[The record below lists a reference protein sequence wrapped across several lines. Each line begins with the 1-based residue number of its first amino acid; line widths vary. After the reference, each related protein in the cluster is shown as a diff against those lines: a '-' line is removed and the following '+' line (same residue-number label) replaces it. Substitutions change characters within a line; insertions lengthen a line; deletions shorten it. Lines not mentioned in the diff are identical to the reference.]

1 MQVYMIRKITFL
13 TLFLWLMTVTFPVI
27 AQQKADTT
35 YTFRFVPQKDM
46 FYIPWSDNSEELDRL
61 FRFVDRHKSEIL
73 EGKIPVY
80 VCGYCNSQ
88 ESRKENLKTAAIRS
102 NRVKSE
108 LIIKKDLTEECFVTH
123 NYVTNGDFVTVR
135 MEVPVVQQEVVDE
148 EEHPDLEN
156 NQNIEKSVLAE
167 IEKKITEPK
176 ISEQKDAEP
185 VQNLE
190 SAEIPLEPEMRRWMA
205 GLNVGIPFFWGDM
218 LSMSAD
224 KTYVG
229 FAAGIQGGYRI
240 SEFFAVSLSL
250 DYAKGKLG
258 ARSYAQDYLLAPDGM
273 TWYVP
278 QQQTM
283 SRYADLYS
291 DVSLF
296 NLGLSLDV
304 NVNRLF
310 SKSALKHRFTVWM
323 SPAIYGQFFSSD
335 IHVKADNSLY
345 SNSSTSPS
353 KISFGLGG
361 ALTMRYRIN
370 NSLDLQLKNSGIWMT
385 DNNFDGIRT
394 PFGKTKHNAMW
405 LPQIGI
411 IWNIN
416 NY

>member
-1 MQVYMIRKITFL
+1 MSKRI
-13 TLFLWLMTVTFPVI
+13 LFFILFSWLASAAFPAF
-27 AQQKADTT
+27 AQQKTDTV

-46 FYIPWSDNSEELDRL
+46 FYIPWSDNSEELNRL

-80 VCGYCNSQ
+80 VCGYCNSL

-135 MEVPVVQQEVVDE
+135 MEVPVVQQEAVDE
-148 EEHPDLEN
+148 EEHSDLEN

-190 SAEIPLEPEMRRWMA
+190 SAEIPLEPEMTRWMA

-240 SEFFAVSLSL
+240 SEFLAVSLSL

-278 QQQTM
+278 QQQAM

-323 SPAIYGQFFSSD
+323 SPAVYGQFFSSD

-345 SNSSTSPS
+345 SNGSTSPS

-385 DNNFDGIRT
+385 DNNFDEIRT
-394 PFGKTKHNAMW
+394 SFGKTKHNAMW

-411 IWNIN
+411 IWNIK
-416 NY
+416 

>member
-1 MQVYMIRKITFL
+1 MSRKITFL

-27 AQQKADTT
+27 AQQKSDTI

-46 FYIPWSDNSEELDRL
+46 FYVPWSGNDSELVRL
-61 FRFVDRHKSEIL
+61 FEFVDSRKSEIL
-73 EGKIPVY
+73 EGKMHVY
-80 VCGYCNSQ
+80 VCGYCNSMG
-88 ESRKENLKTAAIRS
+88 SSKENLTMAAIRS

-135 MEVPVVQQEVVDE
+135 MEIPIVQQEAVDE
-148 EEHPDLEN
+148 EEHSDLEN
-156 NQNIEKSVLAE
+156 NQNIEKSGLAE
-167 IEKKITEPK
+167 IEEKITEPK

-205 GLNVGIPFFWGDM
+205 GLNVGIPVFWGDM

-224 KTYVG
+224 KAYVG
-229 FAAGIQGGYRI
+229 FAAGIQGGYRF

-310 SKSALKHRFTVWM
+310 GKTALKHRFTVWI
-323 SPAIYGQFFSSD
+323 SPTVYGQFFSSD
-335 IHVKADNSLY
+335 IHAKADNSLY
-345 SNSSTSPS
+345 SDGSTSPS

-411 IWNIN
+411 IWNIK
-416 NY
+416 

>member
-1 MQVYMIRKITFL
+1 MSRKITFL

-27 AQQKADTT
+27 AQQKSDTI

-46 FYIPWSDNSEELDRL
+46 FYVPWSGNDSELVRL
-61 FRFVDRHKSEIL
+61 FEFVDSRKSEIL
-73 EGKIPVY
+73 EGKMHIY
-80 VCGYCNSQ
+80 VCGYCNSMG
-88 ESRKENLKTAAIRS
+88 SSKENLTMAAIRS

-135 MEVPVVQQEVVDE
+135 MEIPIVQQEAVDE
-148 EEHPDLEN
+148 EEHSDLEN
-156 NQNIEKSVLAE
+156 NQNIEKSGLAE
-167 IEKKITEPK
+167 IEEKITEPK

-190 SAEIPLEPEMRRWMA
+190 SAEIPLEPKMRRWMA

-224 KTYVG
+224 KAYVG
-229 FAAGIQGGYRI
+229 FAAGIQGGYRF

-310 SKSALKHRFTVWM
+310 GKTALKHRFTVWI
-323 SPAIYGQFFSSD
+323 SPTVYGQFFSSD
-335 IHVKADNSLY
+335 IHAKADNSLY
-345 SNSSTSPS
+345 SDGSTSPS

-411 IWNIN
+411 IWNIK
-416 NY
+416 

>member
-1 MQVYMIRKITFL
+1 MSRKITFL
-13 TLFLWLMTVTFPVI
+13 TLFLWLMTITFPVI
-27 AQQKADTT
+27 AQQKSDTI

-135 MEVPVVQQEVVDE
+135 MEVPIVQQEAVDE

-218 LSMSAD
+218 LSVSAD

-240 SEFFAVSLSL
+240 SEFLAVSLSL

-278 QQQTM
+278 QQQAM

-310 SKSALKHRFTVWM
+310 SKSALKHRFTVWI
-323 SPAIYGQFFSSD
+323 SPAVYGQFFSSD

-345 SNSSTSPS
+345 SNGSTSPS

-394 PFGKTKHNAMW
+394 SFGKTKHNAMW

-411 IWNIN
+411 IWNIK
-416 NY
+416 

>member
-1 MQVYMIRKITFL
+1 
-13 TLFLWLMTVTFPVI
+13 
-27 AQQKADTT
+27 
-35 YTFRFVPQKDM
+35 
-46 FYIPWSDNSEELDRL
+46 
-61 FRFVDRHKSEIL
+61 
-73 EGKIPVY
+73 
-80 VCGYCNSQ
+80 
-88 ESRKENLKTAAIRS
+88 
-102 NRVKSE
+102 
-108 LIIKKDLTEECFVTH
+108 
-123 NYVTNGDFVTVR
+123 
-135 MEVPVVQQEVVDE
+135 
-148 EEHPDLEN
+148 
-156 NQNIEKSVLAE
+156 
-167 IEKKITEPK
+167 
-176 ISEQKDAEP
+176 
-185 VQNLE
+185 
-190 SAEIPLEPEMRRWMA
+190 
-205 GLNVGIPFFWGDM
+205 M

-240 SEFFAVSLSL
+240 SEFLAVSLSL

-278 QQQTM
+278 QQQAM

-323 SPAIYGQFFSSD
+323 SPAVYGQFFSSD

-345 SNSSTSPS
+345 SNGSTSPS

-361 ALTMRYRIN
+361 ALTIRYRIN

-394 PFGKTKHNAMW
+394 SFGKTKHNAM
-405 LPQIGI
+405 
-411 IWNIN
+411 
-416 NY
+416 

>member
-1 MQVYMIRKITFL
+1 MSRKITFL

-27 AQQKADTT
+27 AQQKSDTI

-46 FYIPWSDNSEELDRL
+46 FYVPWSGNDSELVRL
-61 FRFVDRHKSEIL
+61 FEFVDSRKSEIL
-73 EGKIPVY
+73 EGKMHVY
-80 VCGYCNSQ
+80 VCGYCNSMG
-88 ESRKENLKTAAIRS
+88 SSKENLTMAAIRS

-135 MEVPVVQQEVVDE
+135 MEIPIVQQEAVDE
-148 EEHPDLEN
+148 EEHSDLEN
-156 NQNIEKSVLAE
+156 NQNIEKSGLAE
-167 IEKKITEPK
+167 IEEKITEPK

-205 GLNVGIPFFWGDM
+205 GLNVGIPVFWGDM

-224 KTYVG
+224 KAYVG
-229 FAAGIQGGYRI
+229 FAAGIQGGYRF

-258 ARSYAQDYLLAPDGM
+258 ARSYEQDYLLAPDGM

-310 SKSALKHRFTVWM
+310 GKTALKHRFTVWI
-323 SPAIYGQFFSSD
+323 SPTVYGQFFSSD
-335 IHVKADNSLY
+335 IHAKADNSLY
-345 SNSSTSPS
+345 SDGSTSPS

-411 IWNIN
+411 IWNIK
-416 NY
+416 

>member
-1 MQVYMIRKITFL
+1 MSRKITFL

-61 FRFVDRHKSEIL
+61 FRLVDRHKSEIL

-80 VCGYCNSQ
+80 VCGYCNSL

-108 LIIKKDLTEECFVTH
+108 LILKKDLTEECFVTH

-135 MEVPVVQQEVVDE
+135 MEIPVVQQEAVDE

-156 NQNIEKSVLAE
+156 NQNIEKSGLAE
-167 IEKKITEPK
+167 IEEKITEPK

-205 GLNVGIPFFWGDM
+205 GLNVGIPVFWGDM

-224 KTYVG
+224 KAYVG
-229 FAAGIQGGYRI
+229 FAAGIQGGYRF

-310 SKSALKHRFTVWM
+310 GKTALKHRFTVWI
-323 SPAIYGQFFSSD
+323 SPTVYGQFFSSD
-335 IHVKADNSLY
+335 IHAKADNSLY
-345 SNSSTSPS
+345 SDGSTSPS

-394 PFGKTKHNAMW
+394 SFGKTKHNAMW

-411 IWNIN
+411 IWNIK
-416 NY
+416 

>member
-1 MQVYMIRKITFL
+1 MSKKITFL

-27 AQQKADTT
+27 AQQKSDTI

-46 FYIPWSDNSEELDRL
+46 FYIPWSDNSEELNRL

-80 VCGYCNSQ
+80 VCGYCNSL
-88 ESRKENLKTAAIRS
+88 ESRKDNLKTAAIRS

-135 MEVPVVQQEVVDE
+135 MEVPVVQQEAVDE
-148 EEHPDLEN
+148 EEHSDLEN

-190 SAEIPLEPEMRRWMA
+190 SAEIPLEPEMTRWMA

-240 SEFFAVSLSL
+240 SEFLAVSLSL

-278 QQQTM
+278 QQQAM

-323 SPAIYGQFFSSD
+323 SPAVYGQFFSSD

-345 SNSSTSPS
+345 SNGSTSPS

-385 DNNFDGIRT
+385 DNNFDEIRT
-394 PFGKTKHNAMW
+394 SFGKTKHNAMW

-411 IWNIN
+411 IWNIK
-416 NY
+416 

>member
-1 MQVYMIRKITFL
+1 MSRKITFL
-13 TLFLWLMTVTFPVI
+13 TLFLWLMTITFPVI
-27 AQQKADTT
+27 AQQKSDTI

-46 FYIPWSDNSEELDRL
+46 FYVPWSGNDSELVRL
-61 FRFVDRHKSEIL
+61 FEFVDSRKSEIL
-73 EGKIPVY
+73 EGKMHIY
-80 VCGYCNSQ
+80 VCGYCNSM

-135 MEVPVVQQEVVDE
+135 MEVPVVQQEAVDE

-218 LSMSAD
+218 LSVSAD

-240 SEFFAVSLSL
+240 SEFLAVSLSL

-310 SKSALKHRFTVWM
+310 SKSALKHRFTVWI
-323 SPAIYGQFFSSD
+323 SPAVYGQFFSSD

-345 SNSSTSPS
+345 SNGSTSPS

-394 PFGKTKHNAMW
+394 SFGKTKHNAMW

-411 IWNIN
+411 IWNIK
-416 NY
+416 

>member
-1 MQVYMIRKITFL
+1 MSRKITFL
-13 TLFLWLMTVTFPVI
+13 TLFLWLTAVTFPVF
-27 AQQKADTT
+27 AQQKSDTI
-35 YTFRFVPQKDM
+35 YTFRFVPQEDM
-46 FYIPWSDNSEELDRL
+46 FYVPWSGNDSELVRL
-61 FRFVDRHKSEIL
+61 FEFVDSRKSEIL
-73 EGKIPVY
+73 EGKMHVY
-80 VCGYCNSQ
+80 VCGYCNSL
-88 ESRKENLKTAAIRS
+88 ENRKENLKTAAIRS

-135 MEVPVVQQEVVDE
+135 MEVPVVQQEAVDE
-148 EEHPDLEN
+148 EEHSDLEN
-156 NQNIEKSVLAE
+156 NQNIEKSGLAE
-167 IEKKITEPK
+167 IEEKITEPK

-224 KTYVG
+224 KAYVG
-229 FAAGIQGGYRI
+229 FAAGIQGGYRF

-310 SKSALKHRFTVWM
+310 GKTALKHRFTVWI
-323 SPAIYGQFFSSD
+323 SPALYGQFFSSD
-335 IHVKADNSLY
+335 IHAKTDNSLY
-345 SNSSTSPS
+345 SDGSTSPS

-394 PFGKTKHNAMW
+394 PFSKTKHNAMW

-411 IWNIN
+411 IWNIK
-416 NY
+416 

>member
-1 MQVYMIRKITFL
+1 MSRKITFL
-13 TLFLWLMTVTFPVI
+13 TLFLWLMTITFPVI
-27 AQQKADTT
+27 AQQKSDTI

-46 FYIPWSDNSEELDRL
+46 FYVPWSGNDSELVRL
-61 FRFVDRHKSEIL
+61 FEFVDSRKSEIL
-73 EGKIPVY
+73 EGKMHVY
-80 VCGYCNSQ
+80 VCGYCNSMG
-88 ESRKENLKTAAIRS
+88 SSKENLTMAAIRS

-135 MEVPVVQQEVVDE
+135 MEIPIVQQEAVDE
-148 EEHPDLEN
+148 EEHSDLEN
-156 NQNIEKSVLAE
+156 NQNIEKSGLAE
-167 IEKKITEPK
+167 IEEKITEPK

-205 GLNVGIPFFWGDM
+205 GLNVGIPVFWGDM

-224 KTYVG
+224 KAYVG
-229 FAAGIQGGYRI
+229 FAAGIQGGYRF

-310 SKSALKHRFTVWM
+310 GKTALKHRFTVWI
-323 SPAIYGQFFSSD
+323 SPTVYGQFFSSD
-335 IHVKADNSLY
+335 IHAKADNSLY
-345 SNSSTSPS
+345 SDGSTSPS

-411 IWNIN
+411 IWNIK
-416 NY
+416 

>member
-1 MQVYMIRKITFL
+1 MNRKISFFA
-13 TLFLWLMTVTFPVI
+13 LFLWLTAVTFPAF
-27 AQQKADTT
+27 AQQKSDTI
-35 YTFRFVPQKDM
+35 YTFRFVSKNDM
-46 FYIPWSDNSEELDRL
+46 FYVPWSGNSEELDRL
-61 FRFVDRHKSEIL
+61 FRFVDRYKSEIL

-80 VCGYCNSQ
+80 VCGYCNSLG
-88 ESRKENLKTAAIRS
+88 SNKENLKMAAVRS

-135 MEVPVVQQEVVDE
+135 MEVPVVQQEAVDKE
-148 EEHPDLEN
+148 GHSDLEN
-156 NQNIEKSVLAE
+156 NQNIEEQVLVE
-167 IEKKITEPK
+167 TEEKTSESKKT
-176 ISEQKDAEP
+176 EQKDTEP

-190 SAEIPLEPEMRRWMA
+190 SAEIPLKPEMTRWMA
-205 GLNVGIPFFWGDM
+205 GINVGIPFFWGDM

-258 ARSYAQDYLLAPDGM
+258 ARSYVQDYLIAPDGM

-278 QQQTM
+278 QQQAM

-310 SKSALKHRFTVWM
+310 SKNALKHRFTVWI
-323 SPAIYGQFFSSD
+323 SPAVYGQFFSSD
-335 IHVKADNSLY
+335 IHAKADNSLY
-345 SNSSTSPS
+345 SDGSTSPS

-411 IWNIN
+411 IWNIK
-416 NY
+416 

>member
-1 MQVYMIRKITFL
+1 MSRKITFL
-13 TLFLWLMTVTFPVI
+13 TLFLWLMTITFPVI
-27 AQQKADTT
+27 AQQKSDTI
-35 YTFRFVPQKDM
+35 YTFRFVPQEDM
-46 FYIPWSDNSEELDRL
+46 FYVPWSGNDSELVRL
-61 FRFVDRHKSEIL
+61 FEFVDSRKPEIL
-73 EGKIPVY
+73 EGKMHIY
-80 VCGYCNSQ
+80 VCGYCNSMG
-88 ESRKENLKTAAIRS
+88 SSKENLTMAAIRS

-135 MEVPVVQQEVVDE
+135 MEVPVVQQEAVDKE
-148 EEHPDLEN
+148 GHSDLEN
-156 NQNIEKSVLAE
+156 NQNIEEQVLVE
-167 IEKKITEPK
+167 TEEKTSESKKT
-176 ISEQKDAEP
+176 EQKDTEP

-190 SAEIPLEPEMRRWMA
+190 SAKIPLKPEMTRWMA
-205 GLNVGIPFFWGDM
+205 GINVGIPFFWGDM

-310 SKSALKHRFTVWM
+310 SKTALKHRFTVWI
-323 SPAIYGQFFSSD
+323 SPTVYGQFFSSD
-335 IHVKADNSLY
+335 IHAKADNSLY
-345 SNSSTSPS
+345 SDGSTSPS

-411 IWNIN
+411 IWNIK
-416 NY
+416 

>member
-1 MQVYMIRKITFL
+1 MNRKISLFI
-13 TLFLWLMTVTFPVI
+13 LFLWLTAVTFPVI

-35 YTFRFVPQKDM
+35 FTFRFVPQKDM
-46 FYIPWSDNSEELDRL
+46 FYVPWSGNDEVLAHL
-61 FRFVDRHKSEIL
+61 FEFVDSSKSEIL
-73 EGKIPVY
+73 EGKMHVY
-80 VCGYCNSQ
+80 VCGYCNSLG
-88 ESRKENLKTAAIRS
+88 SSKENLKMAAIRS

-108 LIIKKDLTEECFVTH
+108 LIIKNDLTEECFVTR
-123 NYVTNGDFVTVR
+123 NYVTSGDFVTVR
-135 MEVPVVQQEVVDE
+135 LEVTVIQQETADKGE
-148 EEHPDLEN
+148 RSDLEN
-156 NQNIEKSVLAE
+156 NQNIEKPVLIDKE
-167 IEKKITEPK
+167 EVISEPKITE
-176 ISEQKDAEP
+176 QKDVEQ
-185 VQNLE
+185 VQNFE
-190 SAEIPLEPEMRRWMA
+190 SSEMLLEPEMSRWMV

-218 LSMSAD
+218 LSMAAG

-240 SEFFAVSLSL
+240 SELFALSISA

-258 ARSYAQDYLLAPDGM
+258 ARSYAQDYLLAQDGM

-278 QQQTM
+278 QQQAM

-296 NLGLSLDV
+296 NLGLSFDI

-310 SKSALKHRFTVWM
+310 SKSALKHRFTVWI
-323 SPAIYGQFFSSD
+323 SPAIYAQFFSSD

-345 SNSSTSPS
+345 SNVSTSPS

-370 NSLDLQLKNSGIWMT
+370 NSFDLQLKNSGIWVT

-394 PFGKTKHNAMW
+394 PFGKTKYNAMW
-405 LPQIGI
+405 LPQVGI
-411 IWNIN
+411 IWNIK
-416 NY
+416 

>member
-1 MQVYMIRKITFL
+1 MSRKITFL

-27 AQQKADTT
+27 AQQKSDTI

-46 FYIPWSDNSEELDRL
+46 FYISWSDNSEELNRL

-80 VCGYCNSQ
+80 VCGYCNSL

-135 MEVPVVQQEVVDE
+135 MEVPVVQQEAVDE
-148 EEHPDLEN
+148 EEHSDLEN

-190 SAEIPLEPEMRRWMA
+190 SAEIPLEPEMTRWMA

-229 FAAGIQGGYRI
+229 FAAGIQEGYRI
-240 SEFFAVSLSL
+240 SEFLAVSLSL

-278 QQQTM
+278 QQQAM

-323 SPAIYGQFFSSD
+323 SPAVYGQFFSSD

-345 SNSSTSPS
+345 SNGSTSPS

-385 DNNFDGIRT
+385 DNNFDEIRT
-394 PFGKTKHNAMW
+394 SFGKTKHNAMW

-411 IWNIN
+411 IWNIK
-416 NY
+416 

>member
-1 MQVYMIRKITFL
+1 MSRKITFL

-27 AQQKADTT
+27 AQQKSDTI

-46 FYIPWSDNSEELDRL
+46 FYVPWSGNDSELVRL
-61 FRFVDRHKSEIL
+61 FEFVDSRKSEIL
-73 EGKIPVY
+73 EGKMHIY
-80 VCGYCNSQ
+80 VCGYCNSMG
-88 ESRKENLKTAAIRS
+88 SSKENLTMAAIRS

-135 MEVPVVQQEVVDE
+135 MEIPIVQQEAVDE
-148 EEHPDLEN
+148 EEHSDLEN
-156 NQNIEKSVLAE
+156 NQNIEKSGLAE
-167 IEKKITEPK
+167 IEEKITEPK

-190 SAEIPLEPEMRRWMA
+190 SAEIPLEPKMRRWMA
-205 GLNVGIPFFWGDM
+205 GLNIGIPFFWGDM

-224 KTYVG
+224 KAYVG
-229 FAAGIQGGYRI
+229 FAAGIQGGYRF

-310 SKSALKHRFTVWM
+310 GKTALKHRFTVWI
-323 SPAIYGQFFSSD
+323 SPTVYGQFFSSD
-335 IHVKADNSLY
+335 IHAKADNSLY
-345 SNSSTSPS
+345 SDGSTSPS

-411 IWNIN
+411 IWNIK
-416 NY
+416 

>member
-1 MQVYMIRKITFL
+1 MSRKITFL
-13 TLFLWLMTVTFPVI
+13 TLFLWLMTITFPVI
-27 AQQKADTT
+27 AQQKSDTI

-46 FYIPWSDNSEELDRL
+46 FYVPWSGNDSELVRL
-61 FRFVDRHKSEIL
+61 FEFVDSRKSEIL
-73 EGKIPVY
+73 EGKMHVY
-80 VCGYCNSQ
+80 VCGYCNSMG
-88 ESRKENLKTAAIRS
+88 SSKENITMAAIRS

-135 MEVPVVQQEVVDE
+135 MEIPIVQQEAVDE
-148 EEHPDLEN
+148 EEHSDLEN
-156 NQNIEKSVLAE
+156 NQNIEKSGLAE
-167 IEKKITEPK
+167 IEEKITEPK

-205 GLNVGIPFFWGDM
+205 GLNVGIPVFWGDM

-224 KTYVG
+224 KAYVG
-229 FAAGIQGGYRI
+229 FAAGIQGGYRF

-310 SKSALKHRFTVWM
+310 GKTALKHRFTVWI
-323 SPAIYGQFFSSD
+323 SPTVYGQFFSSD
-335 IHVKADNSLY
+335 IHAKADNSLY
-345 SNSSTSPS
+345 SDGSTSPS

-411 IWNIN
+411 IWNIK
-416 NY
+416 

>member
-1 MQVYMIRKITFL
+1 MNRKISFFA
-13 TLFLWLMTVTFPVI
+13 LFLWLTAVTFPAF
-27 AQQKADTT
+27 AQQKSDTI
-35 YTFRFVPQKDM
+35 YTFRFVSKNDM
-46 FYIPWSDNSEELDRL
+46 FYVPWSGNSEELDRL
-61 FRFVDRHKSEIL
+61 FRFVDRYKSEIL

-80 VCGYCNSQ
+80 VCGYCNSLG
-88 ESRKENLKTAAIRS
+88 SNKENLKMAAVRS

-135 MEVPVVQQEVVDE
+135 MEVPVVQQEAVDKE
-148 EEHPDLEN
+148 GHSDLEN
-156 NQNIEKSVLAE
+156 NQNIEEQVLVE
-167 IEKKITEPK
+167 TEEKTSESKKT
-176 ISEQKDAEP
+176 EQKDTEP

-190 SAEIPLEPEMRRWMA
+190 SAEIPLKPEIYRWMA
-205 GLNVGIPFFWGDM
+205 GINVGIPFFWGDM

-250 DYAKGKLG
+250 DYTKGKLG
-258 ARSYAQDYLLAPDGM
+258 ARNYAQDYLLAPDGM

-310 SKSALKHRFTVWM
+310 SKNALKHRFTVWI
-323 SPAIYGQFFSSD
+323 SPAVYGQFFSSD
-335 IHVKADNSLY
+335 IHAKADNSLY
-345 SNSSTSPS
+345 SDGSTSPS

-411 IWNIN
+411 IWNIK
-416 NY
+416 

>member
-1 MQVYMIRKITFL
+1 MSRKITFL

-27 AQQKADTT
+27 AQQKSDTI

-46 FYIPWSDNSEELDRL
+46 FYIPWSDNSEELNRL

-80 VCGYCNSQ
+80 VCGYCNSL

-135 MEVPVVQQEVVDE
+135 MEVPVVQQEAVDE
-148 EEHPDLEN
+148 EEHSDLEN

-190 SAEIPLEPEMRRWMA
+190 SAEIPLEPEMTRWMA

-240 SEFFAVSLSL
+240 SEFLAVSLSL

-278 QQQTM
+278 QQQAM

-323 SPAIYGQFFSSD
+323 SPAVYGQFFSSD

-345 SNSSTSPS
+345 SNGSTSPS

-385 DNNFDGIRT
+385 DNNFDEIRT
-394 PFGKTKHNAMW
+394 SFGKTKHNAMW

-411 IWNIN
+411 IWNIK
-416 NY
+416 

>member
-1 MQVYMIRKITFL
+1 MNRKISLFI
-13 TLFLWLMTVTFPVI
+13 LFLWLTAVTFPVI

-35 YTFRFVPQKDM
+35 FTFRFVPQKDM
-46 FYIPWSDNSEELDRL
+46 FYVPWSGNDEVLAHL
-61 FRFVDRHKSEIL
+61 FEFVDSSKSEIL
-73 EGKIPVY
+73 EGKMHVC
-80 VCGYCNSQ
+80 VCGYCNSLG
-88 ESRKENLKTAAIRS
+88 SSKENLKMAAIRS

-108 LIIKKDLTEECFVTH
+108 LIIKNDLTEECFVTR
-123 NYVTNGDFVTVR
+123 NYVTSGDFVTVR
-135 MEVPVVQQEVVDE
+135 LEVTVIQQETADKGE
-148 EEHPDLEN
+148 RSDLEN
-156 NQNIEKSVLAE
+156 NQNIEKPVLIDKE
-167 IEKKITEPK
+167 EVISEPKITE
-176 ISEQKDAEP
+176 QKDVEQ
-185 VQNLE
+185 VQNFE
-190 SAEIPLEPEMRRWMA
+190 SSEMLLEPEMSRWMV

-218 LSMSAD
+218 LSMAAG

-240 SEFFAVSLSL
+240 SELFALSISA

-258 ARSYAQDYLLAPDGM
+258 ARSYAQDYLLAQDGM

-278 QQQTM
+278 QQQAM

-296 NLGLSLDV
+296 NLGLSFDI

-310 SKSALKHRFTVWM
+310 SKSALKHRFTVWI
-323 SPAIYGQFFSSD
+323 SPAIYAQFFSSD

-345 SNSSTSPS
+345 SNVSISPS

-370 NSLDLQLKNSGIWMT
+370 NSFDLQLKNSGIWVT

-394 PFGKTKHNAMW
+394 PFGKTKYNAMW
-405 LPQIGI
+405 LPQVGI
-411 IWNIN
+411 IWNIK
-416 NY
+416 

>member
-1 MQVYMIRKITFL
+1 MSRKITFL
-13 TLFLWLMTVTFPVI
+13 TLFLWLMTITFPVI
-27 AQQKADTT
+27 AQQKSDTI

-46 FYIPWSDNSEELDRL
+46 FYVPWSGNDSELVRL
-61 FRFVDRHKSEIL
+61 FEFVDSRKSEIL
-73 EGKIPVY
+73 EGKMHVY
-80 VCGYCNSQ
+80 VCGYCNSMG
-88 ESRKENLKTAAIRS
+88 SSKENLTMAAIRS

-135 MEVPVVQQEVVDE
+135 MEIPIVQQEAVDE
-148 EEHPDLEN
+148 EEYSDLEN
-156 NQNIEKSVLAE
+156 NQNIEKSGLAE
-167 IEKKITEPK
+167 IEEKITEPK

-205 GLNVGIPFFWGDM
+205 GLNVGIPVFWGDM

-224 KTYVG
+224 KAYVG
-229 FAAGIQGGYRI
+229 FAAGIQGGYRF

-310 SKSALKHRFTVWM
+310 GKTALKHRFTVWI
-323 SPAIYGQFFSSD
+323 SPTVYGQFFSSD
-335 IHVKADNSLY
+335 IHAKADNSLY
-345 SNSSTSPS
+345 SDGSTSPS

-411 IWNIN
+411 IWNIK
-416 NY
+416 

>member
-1 MQVYMIRKITFL
+1 MNRKITFL
-13 TLFLWLMTVTFPVI
+13 TLFLWLMTITFPVM
-27 AQQKADTT
+27 AQQKADTI
-35 YTFRFVPQKDM
+35 YTFRFVPQEDM
-46 FYIPWSDNSEELDRL
+46 FYVPWSGNDSELVRL
-61 FRFVDRHKSEIL
+61 FEFVDSRKSEIL
-73 EGKIPVY
+73 EGKMHIY
-80 VCGYCNSQ
+80 VCGYCNSMG
-88 ESRKENLKTAAIRS
+88 SSKENLTMAAIRS

-135 MEVPVVQQEVVDE
+135 MEVPIVQQEAVDE
-148 EEHPDLEN
+148 EEHSDLEN
-156 NQNIEKSVLAE
+156 NQNIEKSGLAE
-167 IEKKITEPK
+167 IEEKITEPK

-185 VQNLE
+185 VQNIE
-190 SAEIPLEPEMRRWMA
+190 SAEIPLEPEMRRWMV

-229 FAAGIQGGYRI
+229 FATGIQGGYRI

-296 NLGLSLDV
+296 NLGLSLDI

-310 SKSALKHRFTVWM
+310 SKTALKHRFTVWI
-323 SPAIYGQFFSSD
+323 SPTVYGQFFSSD
-335 IHVKADNSLY
+335 IHAKADNSLY
-345 SNSSTSPS
+345 SDGSTSPS

-411 IWNIN
+411 IWNIK
-416 NY
+416 

>member
-1 MQVYMIRKITFL
+1 MSRKITFL
-13 TLFLWLMTVTFPVI
+13 TLFLWLMTITFPVI
-27 AQQKADTT
+27 AQQKSDTI
-35 YTFRFVPQKDM
+35 YTFRFVPQEDM
-46 FYIPWSDNSEELDRL
+46 FYVPWSGNDSELVRL
-61 FRFVDRHKSEIL
+61 FEFVDSRKSEIL
-73 EGKIPVY
+73 EGKMHVY
-80 VCGYCNSQ
+80 VCGYCNSLG
-88 ESRKENLKTAAIRS
+88 SSKENLTMAAIRS

-135 MEVPVVQQEVVDE
+135 MEVPVVQQEAVDKE
-148 EEHPDLEN
+148 GHSDLEN
-156 NQNIEKSVLAE
+156 NQNIEEQVLVE
-167 IEKKITEPK
+167 TEEKTSESKKT
-176 ISEQKDAEP
+176 EQKDTEP

-190 SAEIPLEPEMRRWMA
+190 SAKIPLKPEMTRWMA
-205 GLNVGIPFFWGDM
+205 GINVGIPFFWGDM

-278 QQQTM
+278 QQQAM

-310 SKSALKHRFTVWM
+310 SKNALKHRFTVWI
-323 SPAIYGQFFSSD
+323 SPAVYGQFFSSD
-335 IHVKADNSLY
+335 IHAKADNSLY
-345 SNSSTSPS
+345 SDGSTSPS

-411 IWNIN
+411 IWNIK
-416 NY
+416 

>member
-1 MQVYMIRKITFL
+1 MSKKITFL

-167 IEKKITEPK
+167 TEKKITEPK

-240 SEFFAVSLSL
+240 SEFLAVSLSL

-278 QQQTM
+278 QQQAM

-323 SPAIYGQFFSSD
+323 SPAVYGQFFSSD

-345 SNSSTSPS
+345 SNGSTSPS

-394 PFGKTKHNAMW
+394 SFGKTKHNAMW

-411 IWNIN
+411 IWNIK
-416 NY
+416 

>member
-1 MQVYMIRKITFL
+1 MNRKISFFA
-13 TLFLWLMTVTFPVI
+13 LFLWLTAVTFPAF
-27 AQQKADTT
+27 AQQKSDTI
-35 YTFRFVPQKDM
+35 YTFRFVSKNDM
-46 FYIPWSDNSEELDRL
+46 FYVPWSGNSEELDRL
-61 FRFVDRHKSEIL
+61 FRFVDRYKSEIL

-80 VCGYCNSQ
+80 VCGYCNSLG
-88 ESRKENLKTAAIRS
+88 SNKENLKMAAVRS

-135 MEVPVVQQEVVDE
+135 MEVPVVQQEAVDKE
-148 EEHPDLEN
+148 GHSDLEN
-156 NQNIEKSVLAE
+156 NQNIEEQVLVE
-167 IEKKITEPK
+167 TEEKTSESKK
-176 ISEQKDAEP
+176 NEQKDTEP

-190 SAEIPLEPEMRRWMA
+190 SAEIPLKPEMTRWMA
-205 GLNVGIPFFWGDM
+205 GINVGIPFFWGDM

-229 FAAGIQGGYRI
+229 FAAGIQGGFRI

-278 QQQTM
+278 QQQAM

-310 SKSALKHRFTVWM
+310 SKNALKHRFTVWI
-323 SPAIYGQFFSSD
+323 SPAVYGQFFSSD
-335 IHVKADNSLY
+335 IHAKADNSLY
-345 SNSSTSPS
+345 SDGSTSPS

-394 PFGKTKHNAMW
+394 PFGKTKHNTMW

-411 IWNIN
+411 IWNIK
-416 NY
+416 

>member
-1 MQVYMIRKITFL
+1 MSRKITFL
-13 TLFLWLMTVTFPVI
+13 TLFLWLTAVTFPVF

-35 YTFRFVPQKDM
+35 YTFRFVPQEDM
-46 FYIPWSDNSEELDRL
+46 FYVPWSGNDSELVRL
-61 FRFVDRHKSEIL
+61 FEFVDSRKSEIL
-73 EGKIPVY
+73 EGKMHVY
-80 VCGYCNSQ
+80 VCGYCNSL
-88 ESRKENLKTAAIRS
+88 ENRKENLKTAAIRS

-135 MEVPVVQQEVVDE
+135 MEVPVVQQEAVDE
-148 EEHPDLEN
+148 EEHSDLEN
-156 NQNIEKSVLAE
+156 NQNIEKSGLAE
-167 IEKKITEPK
+167 IEEKITEPK

-224 KTYVG
+224 KAYVG
-229 FAAGIQGGYRI
+229 FAAGIQGGYRF

-310 SKSALKHRFTVWM
+310 GKTALKHRFTVWI
-323 SPAIYGQFFSSD
+323 SPTVYGQFFSSD
-335 IHVKADNSLY
+335 IHAKADNSLY
-345 SNSSTSPS
+345 SDGSTSPS

-411 IWNIN
+411 IWNIK
-416 NY
+416 

>member
-1 MQVYMIRKITFL
+1 MSRKITFL
-13 TLFLWLMTVTFPVI
+13 TLFLWLMTITFPVT
-27 AQQKADTT
+27 AQQKSDTI

-46 FYIPWSDNSEELDRL
+46 FYVPWSGNDSELVRL
-61 FRFVDRHKSEIL
+61 FEFVDSRKSEIL
-73 EGKIPVY
+73 EGKMHVY
-80 VCGYCNSQ
+80 VCGYCNSMG
-88 ESRKENLKTAAIRS
+88 SSKENLTMAAIRS

-135 MEVPVVQQEVVDE
+135 MEIPIVQQEAVDE
-148 EEHPDLEN
+148 EEHSDLEN
-156 NQNIEKSVLAE
+156 NQNIEKSGLAE
-167 IEKKITEPK
+167 IEEKITEPK

-205 GLNVGIPFFWGDM
+205 GLNVGIPVFWGDM

-224 KTYVG
+224 KAYVG
-229 FAAGIQGGYRI
+229 FAAGIQGGYRF

-310 SKSALKHRFTVWM
+310 GKTALKHRFTVWI
-323 SPAIYGQFFSSD
+323 SPTVYGQFFSSD
-335 IHVKADNSLY
+335 IHAKADNSLY
-345 SNSSTSPS
+345 SDGSTSPS

-411 IWNIN
+411 IWNIK
-416 NY
+416 

>member
-1 MQVYMIRKITFL
+1 MNRKISFFA
-13 TLFLWLMTVTFPVI
+13 LFLWLTAVTFPAF
-27 AQQKADTT
+27 AQQKSDTI
-35 YTFRFVPQKDM
+35 YTFRFVSKNDM
-46 FYIPWSDNSEELDRL
+46 FYVPWSGNSEELDRL
-61 FRFVDRHKSEIL
+61 FRFVDRYKSEIL

-80 VCGYCNSQ
+80 VCGYCNSLG
-88 ESRKENLKTAAIRS
+88 SNKENLKMAAVRS

-135 MEVPVVQQEVVDE
+135 MEVPVVQQEAVDKE
-148 EEHPDLEN
+148 GHSDLEN
-156 NQNIEKSVLAE
+156 NQNIEEQVLVE
-167 IEKKITEPK
+167 TEEKTSESKKT
-176 ISEQKDAEP
+176 EQKDTEP

-190 SAEIPLEPEMRRWMA
+190 SAEIPLKPEIYRWMA
-205 GLNVGIPFFWGDM
+205 GINVGIPFFWGDM

-229 FAAGIQGGYRI
+229 FATGIQGGYRI

-250 DYAKGKLG
+250 DYTKGKLG
-258 ARSYAQDYLLAPDGM
+258 ARNYAQDYLLAPDGM

-310 SKSALKHRFTVWM
+310 SKNALKHRFTVWI
-323 SPAIYGQFFSSD
+323 SPAVYGQFFSSD
-335 IHVKADNSLY
+335 IHAKADNSLY
-345 SNSSTSPS
+345 SDGSTSPS

-394 PFGKTKHNAMW
+394 PFGETKHNAMW

-411 IWNIN
+411 IWNIK
-416 NY
+416 

>member
-1 MQVYMIRKITFL
+1 MNRKIPFL
-13 TLFLWLMTVTFPVI
+13 ALILWLTATVFSAI
-27 AQQKADTT
+27 AQQKSDTI
-35 YTFRFVPQKDM
+35 YTFRFVSKNDM
-46 FYIPWSDNSEELDRL
+46 FYVPWSGNSEELDRL
-61 FRFVDRHKSEIL
+61 FRFVDIHKSEIL

-80 VCGYCNSQ
+80 VCGYCNSL

-123 NYVTNGDFVTVR
+123 NYVTKGDFVTVR
-135 MEVPVVQQEVVDE
+135 MEVPVVKQETVVE
-148 EEHPDLEN
+148 EEHSDLED
-156 NQNIEKSVLAE
+156 NQNMEKPVLVE
-167 IEKKITEPK
+167 TEDEITEPK

-190 SAEIPLEPEMRRWMA
+190 SAETPLEPEMTRWMV

-224 KTYVG
+224 KAYVG
-229 FAAGIQGGYRI
+229 FSAGIQGGYRF

-310 SKSALKHRFTVWM
+310 SKSALNHRFTVWI
-323 SPAIYGQFFSSD
+323 SPAVYGQFFSSD
-335 IHVKADNSLY
+335 IHAKADDSLY
-345 SNSSTSPS
+345 SDGSTSPS

-411 IWNIN
+411 IWNIK
-416 NY
+416 

>member
-1 MQVYMIRKITFL
+1 MSRKITFL

-135 MEVPVVQQEVVDE
+135 MEVPVVQQEVVDK

-411 IWNIN
+411 IWNIK
-416 NY
+416 

>member
-1 MQVYMIRKITFL
+1 MNRKITFL
-13 TLFLWLMTVTFPVI
+13 TLFLWLMTITFPVI
-27 AQQKADTT
+27 AQQKSDTI
-35 YTFRFVPQKDM
+35 YTFRFVPQEDM
-46 FYIPWSDNSEELDRL
+46 FYVPWSGNDSELVRL
-61 FRFVDRHKSEIL
+61 FEFVDSRKSEIL
-73 EGKIPVY
+73 KGKMHIY
-80 VCGYCNSQ
+80 VCGYCNSMG
-88 ESRKENLKTAAIRS
+88 SSKENLTMAAIRS

-135 MEVPVVQQEVVDE
+135 MEIPIVQQEAVDE
-148 EEHPDLEN
+148 EEHSDLEN
-156 NQNIEKSVLAE
+156 NQNIEKSGLAE
-167 IEKKITEPK
+167 IEEKITEPK

-240 SEFFAVSLSL
+240 YDFFAVSLSL

-278 QQQTM
+278 QQQAM

-296 NLGLSLDV
+296 NLGLSLDI

-323 SPAIYGQFFSSD
+323 SPAVYGQFFSSD

-345 SNSSTSPS
+345 SNGSTSPS

-394 PFGKTKHNAMW
+394 SFGKTKHNAMW

-411 IWNIN
+411 IWNII
-416 NY
+416 

>member
-1 MQVYMIRKITFL
+1 MSKKITFL

-27 AQQKADTT
+27 AQQKSDTI

-46 FYIPWSDNSEELDRL
+46 FYIPWSDNSEELNRL

-80 VCGYCNSQ
+80 VCGYCNSL

-135 MEVPVVQQEVVDE
+135 MEVPVVQQEAVDE
-148 EEHPDLEN
+148 EEHSDLEN

-190 SAEIPLEPEMRRWMA
+190 SAEIPLEPEMTRWMA

-240 SEFFAVSLSL
+240 SEFLAVSLSL

-278 QQQTM
+278 QQQAM

-323 SPAIYGQFFSSD
+323 SPAVYGQFFSSD

-345 SNSSTSPS
+345 SNGSTSPS

-385 DNNFDGIRT
+385 DNNFDEIRT
-394 PFGKTKHNAMW
+394 SFGKTKHNAMW

-411 IWNIN
+411 IWNIK
-416 NY
+416 

>member
-1 MQVYMIRKITFL
+1 MNRKISLF
-13 TLFLWLMTVTFPVI
+13 TLFLWLTAVTFPVI

-35 YTFRFVPQKDM
+35 FTFRFVPQKDM
-46 FYIPWSDNSEELDRL
+46 FYVPWSGNDEVLAHL
-61 FRFVDRHKSEIL
+61 FEFVDSSKSEIL
-73 EGKIPVY
+73 EGKMHVY
-80 VCGYCNSQ
+80 VCGYCNSLG
-88 ESRKENLKTAAIRS
+88 SSKENLKMAAIRS

-108 LIIKKDLTEECFVTH
+108 LIIKNDLTEECFVTR
-123 NYVTNGDFVTVR
+123 NYVTSGDFVTVR
-135 MEVPVVQQEVVDE
+135 LEVTVIQQETADKGE
-148 EEHPDLEN
+148 RSDLEN
-156 NQNIEKSVLAE
+156 NQNIEKPVLIDKE
-167 IEKKITEPK
+167 EVISEPKITE
-176 ISEQKDAEP
+176 QKDVEQ
-185 VQNLE
+185 VQNFE
-190 SAEIPLEPEMRRWMA
+190 SSEMLLEPEMSRWMV

-218 LSMSAD
+218 LSMAAG

-240 SEFFAVSLSL
+240 SELFALSISA

-258 ARSYAQDYLLAPDGM
+258 ARSYAQDYLLAQDGM

-278 QQQTM
+278 QQQAM

-296 NLGLSLDV
+296 NLGLSFDI

-310 SKSALKHRFTVWM
+310 SKSALKHRFTVWI
-323 SPAIYGQFFSSD
+323 SPAIYAQFFSSD

-345 SNSSTSPS
+345 SNVSTSPS

-370 NSLDLQLKNSGIWMT
+370 NSFDLQLKNSGIWVT

-394 PFGKTKHNAMW
+394 PFGKTKYNAMW
-405 LPQIGI
+405 LPQVGI
-411 IWNIN
+411 IWNIK
-416 NY
+416 

>member
-1 MQVYMIRKITFL
+1 MSRKITFL

-411 IWNIN
+411 IWNIK
-416 NY
+416 

>member
-1 MQVYMIRKITFL
+1 MSRKITFL
-13 TLFLWLMTVTFPVI
+13 TLFLWLTAVTFPVF

-35 YTFRFVPQKDM
+35 YTFRFVPQEDM
-46 FYIPWSDNSEELDRL
+46 FYVPWSGNDSELIRL
-61 FRFVDRHKSEIL
+61 FEFVDSRKSEIL
-73 EGKIPVY
+73 EGKMHVY
-80 VCGYCNSQ
+80 VCGYCNSL
-88 ESRKENLKTAAIRS
+88 ENRKENLKTAAIRS

-135 MEVPVVQQEVVDE
+135 MEVPVVQQEAVDE
-148 EEHPDLEN
+148 EEHSDLEN
-156 NQNIEKSVLAE
+156 NQNIEKSGLAE
-167 IEKKITEPK
+167 IEEKITEPK

-224 KTYVG
+224 KAYVG
-229 FAAGIQGGYRI
+229 FAAGIQGGYRF

-310 SKSALKHRFTVWM
+310 GKTALKHRFTVWI
-323 SPAIYGQFFSSD
+323 SPTVYGQFFSSD
-335 IHVKADNSLY
+335 IHAKADNSLY
-345 SNSSTSPS
+345 SDGSTSPS

-411 IWNIN
+411 IWNIK
-416 NY
+416 

>member
-1 MQVYMIRKITFL
+1 MSRKITFL
-13 TLFLWLMTVTFPVI
+13 TLFLWLTAVTFPVF

-46 FYIPWSDNSEELDRL
+46 FYVPWSGNDSELVRL
-61 FRFVDRHKSEIL
+61 FEFVDSRKSEIL
-73 EGKIPVY
+73 EGKMHVY
-80 VCGYCNSQ
+80 VCGYCNSL
-88 ESRKENLKTAAIRS
+88 ENRKENLKTAAIRS

-135 MEVPVVQQEVVDE
+135 MEVPVVQQEAVDE
-148 EEHPDLEN
+148 EEHSDLEN
-156 NQNIEKSVLAE
+156 NQNIEKSGLAE
-167 IEKKITEPK
+167 IEEKITEPK

-224 KTYVG
+224 KAYVG
-229 FAAGIQGGYRI
+229 FAAGIQGGYRF

-310 SKSALKHRFTVWM
+310 GKTALKHRFTVWI
-323 SPAIYGQFFSSD
+323 SPTVYGQFFSSD
-335 IHVKADNSLY
+335 IHAKADNSLY
-345 SNSSTSPS
+345 SDGSTSPS

-411 IWNIN
+411 IWNIK
-416 NY
+416 

>member
-1 MQVYMIRKITFL
+1 MNRKISSFSL
-13 TLFLWLMTVTFPVI
+13 FILLAAVTLPVF
-27 AQQKADTT
+27 AQQETDTT
-35 YTFRFVPQKDM
+35 YTFRFVQQKDM
-46 FYIPWSDNSEELDRL
+46 FYVPWSGNDKELERL
-61 FRFVDRHKSEIL
+61 FESVDRSKSEIL
-73 EGKIPVY
+73 EGKMHVY
-80 VCGYCNSQ
+80 VCGYCNSLGSS
-88 ESRKENLKTAAIRS
+88 EENLKMAAIRS

-135 MEVPVVQQEVVDE
+135 MEVPVIQQEAVDKD
-148 EEHPDLEN
+148 EHSDLDNKEN
-156 NQNIEKSVLAE
+156 NQNIEKPVLIDTE
-167 IEKKITEPK
+167 EDVSEPK
-176 ISEQKDAEP
+176 ISEQKDDEP

-190 SAEIPLEPEMRRWMA
+190 SAEIPFKPEMSRWMV

-240 SEFFAVSLSL
+240 SEFFAVSLSA

-258 ARSYAQDYLLAPDGM
+258 ARDYARDYLLAPDGM

-278 QQQTM
+278 QQQAM

-296 NLGLSLDV
+296 NLGLSFDV

-310 SKSALKHRFTVWM
+310 SKSASKHRFTVWI
-323 SPAIYGQFFSSD
+323 SPAVYGQFFSSD
-335 IHVKADNSLY
+335 INAKADNSLY
-345 SNSSTSPS
+345 SDGTTSPS

-361 ALTMRYRIN
+361 VLTMRYKIN

-411 IWNIN
+411 LWNIK
-416 NY
+416 